1 MKVYKIR
8 CIFADYM
15 PKKLNNYRSSSTNMI
30 MNRLLSQ
37 LALVVRFANELG
49 GDAYVVAQDQTIEGH
64 EVKRG
69 QMIKLDAVHASRQS
83 SNTQLESFN

>member
-37 LALVVRFANELG
+37 LALVVTFANELG
-49 GDAYVVAQDQTIEGH
+49 GDAYVVAQDQTIE
-64 EVKRG
+64 
-69 QMIKLDAVHASRQS
+69 
-83 SNTQLESFN
+83 

>member
-37 LALVVRFANELG
+37 LALVVTFANELG
-49 GDAYVVAQDQTIEGH
+49 GDAYVVAQDQTI
-64 EVKRG
+64 KD
-69 QMIKLDAVHASRQS
+69 MK
-83 SNTQLESFN
+83 

>member
-15 PKKLNNYRSSSTNMI
+15 HKKLNNYRSSSTNMI

-37 LALVVRFANELG
+37 LALVVTFANELG
-49 GDAYVVAQDQTIEGH
+49 GDAYVVAQDQTI
-64 EVKRG
+64 KD
-69 QMIKLDAVHASRQS
+69 MK
-83 SNTQLESFN
+83 

>member
-1 MKVYKIR
+1 
-8 CIFADYM
+8 M

-37 LALVVRFANELG
+37 LALVVTFANELG
-49 GDAYVVAQDQTIEGH
+49 GDVYVVAQDQTIEGH

-69 QMIKLDAVHASRQS
+69 
-83 SNTQLESFN
+83 